1 MKDLKRRREGDDA
14 ENSTMQLALPNRC
27 GLTQEK
33 LIGYDASTAVY
44 KAFFKNKDAVNGRR
58 GWRCRSREAI
68 WCP

>member
-1 MKDLKRRREGDDA
+1 MKDLKRRRE
-14 ENSTMQLALPNRC
+14 
-27 GLTQEK
+27 
-33 LIGYDASTAVY
+33 DASTAAY